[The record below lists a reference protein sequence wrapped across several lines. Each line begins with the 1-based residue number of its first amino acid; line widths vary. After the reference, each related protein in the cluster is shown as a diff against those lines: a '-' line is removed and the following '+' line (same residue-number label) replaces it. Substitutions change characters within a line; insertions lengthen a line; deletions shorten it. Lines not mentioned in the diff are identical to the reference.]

1 MRRATSVFT
10 LCMVTFIQAYLLVS
24 IFPYGAYMAVLLW
37 NNNASSSSTLQQ
49 NSDMDSRRQ
58 QLFQTINASGEDTQH
73 EQTTIRRRR
82 LLLRERIKSKI
93 PRTITVEDAGPY
105 AALLATSFMIGR
117 TVAALFWGHLADI
130 YGRRMVL
137 LISLIGSGFATL
149 WFGMTTRYGGLGG
162 AVMARGFVGAWNSI
176 VGVSKTL
183 ATELAFHDFGDKDL
197 TMHEGGSNDKENVE
211 HTLLTQQ
218 GSKESETSATS
229 NSSPDRDDQ
238 SSIEQQQQLETR
250 LVGLTMSMRAW

>member
-1 MRRATSVFT
+1 
-10 LCMVTFIQAYLLVS
+10 MVSFIQAYLLVS

-37 NNNASSSSTLQQ
+37 NNNASSSSILQHD
-49 NSDMDSRRQ
+49 SDMDSRRQ
-58 QLFQTINASGEDTQH
+58 QQLFQTITAAEGDAQ
-73 EQTTIRRRR
+73 QTTIIRH
-82 LLLRERIKSKI
+82 LSLREKVKSKI

-197 TMHEGGSNDKENVE
+197 TMHEGGSTDNVDVE

-229 NSSPDRDDQ
+229 NSSSERDDQ
-238 SSIEQQQQLETR
+238 SSIEQQHQLETR
-250 LVGLTMSMRAW
+250 IVGLTMSMRAW